1 MKLWAL
7 LGVRDACNKLHGV
20 VAGENELSW
29 QFGQTLRKRK
39 DHLCQTS
46 HLQQTYGKTL

>member
-1 MKLWAL
+1 MIQTVYRAH
-7 LGVRDACNKLHGV
+7 RY
-20 VAGENELSW
+20 E
-29 QFGQTLRKRK
+29 FGQTLRKRK